1 MSETGGLAPFHLRSL
16 SNNFPPA
23 SSRCT
28 LDLFDKGV
36 QLAQPAAAARA
47 LQSLYVLGSYNHGI
61 RFWEAWSGIC
71 SRTSRHLTRVC
82 LRVPRSQLESG
93 SLIFPSKRLLA
104 AAFHKKSNI
113 FGIASSSSAPVT
125 GPSIAFTHTLLKRRA

>member
-1 MSETGGLAPFHLRSL
+1 MEYGFGKP
-16 SNNFPPA
+16 
-23 SSRCT
+23 
-28 LDLFDKGV
+28 GV
-36 QLAQPAAAARA
+36 AYA
-47 LQSLYVLGSYNHGI
+47 LEHFTISP
-61 RFWEAWSGIC
+61 E
-71 SRTSRHLTRVC
+71 C